1 MKRKYFI
8 SYYWVN
14 RESPLTIRGIAN
26 EILTLDKYQLD
37 GNDIRKIEE
46 RLSTKKY
53 PVKIINIQLLPI
65 Q

>member
-1 MKRKYFI
+1 MKKYFI

-14 RESPLTIRGIAN
+14 RECSSTFRGISN

-37 GNDIRKIEE
+37 GVDIKEIENH
-46 RLSTKKY
+46 LSSKDIS
-53 PVKIINIQLLPI
+53 VKIINIQPLPI

>member
-1 MKRKYFI
+1 MKKYFI

-14 RESPLTIRGIAN
+14 RECSSTFRGISN

-37 GNDIRKIEE
+37 SMDIKEIEE
-46 RLSTKKY
+46 RLSTKNY
-53 PVKIINIQLLPI
+53 PVKIINIQPLPI